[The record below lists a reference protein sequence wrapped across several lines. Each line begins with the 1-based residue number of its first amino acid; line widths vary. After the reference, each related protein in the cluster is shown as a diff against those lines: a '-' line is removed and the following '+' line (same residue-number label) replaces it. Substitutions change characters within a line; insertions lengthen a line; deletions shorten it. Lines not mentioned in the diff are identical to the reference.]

1 MEVFGCGYLY
11 DIRGQI
17 YELVTLLLVCGGAF
31 GLDWLLEKDHPIFA
45 DDLTSC
51 YQFQE
56 ENSLIP

>member
-31 GLDWLLEKDHPIFA
+31 GLD
-45 DDLTSC
+45 
-51 YQFQE
+51 
-56 ENSLIP
+56 